1 MPKHKQIVNLALPSL
16 FAFMAEPLMGIL
28 DTIMLGQFSTI
39 ALAAAA
45 GVSGILSMFVWLLNF
60 LSVGTT
66 SRIALLRA
74 ADKKAEIGT
83 YIGTFLL
90 IAALLGVAA
99 ALIMFLSSEAIISAY
114 GFSPATV
121 ATAETYLLLRLP
133 GLPFI
138 LLYYTMVGFFRGLQD
153 MRLPLRAALVANF
166 CNAGF
171 DYLLIFGAPGLIP
184 AMGASGA
191 AMASVFAQL
200 IALIYLITVFR
211 RRNVAQNYPL
221 TINFSRKFILPA
233 LKISQ
238 NLFLRTFFLL
248 SGFLIAGSIA
258 ARLGEVAQAA
268 HEIGMKL
275 WLLGSFTADAFAVAG
290 QTLIASLRGAK
301 QLVEKQQPLFNKMSI
316 WGFLIG
322 IFFAATYGF
331 LFAEIVS
338 LFTGDRAVIQQLDL
352 IFPMLVFFQP
362 VSSITFILDGL
373 LIGLEATRYLRNAML
388 IAGLLFVT
396 VSTVSQ
402 FAGLGIVGIWLGLS
416 ALMMWRFASNLWPF
430 LPAGKN
436 TRLI

>member
-1 MPKHKQIVNLALPSL
+1 MP
-16 FAFMAEPLMGIL
+16 
-28 DTIMLGQFSTI
+28 
-39 ALAAAA
+39 
-45 GVSGILSMFVWLLNF
+45 
-60 LSVGTT
+60 
-66 SRIALLRA
+66 
-74 ADKKAEIGT
+74 
-83 YIGTFLL
+83 
-90 IAALLGVAA
+90 
-99 ALIMFLSSEAIISAY
+99 
-114 GFSPATV
+114 
-121 ATAETYLLLRLP
+121 
-133 GLPFI
+133 
-138 LLYYTMVGFFRGLQD
+138 
-153 MRLPLRAALVANF
+153 
-166 CNAGF
+166 GF

-331 LFAEIVS
+331 CLLKLSAYSPGIGRLYSNLISFFQCLFSFNLSAVS
-338 LFTGDRAVIQQLDL
+338 LLFWMDCSSALK
-352 IFPMLVFFQP
+352 QP
-362 VSSITFILDGL
+362 VTCAMQCL
-373 LIGLEATRYLRNAML
+373 LPDY
-388 IAGLLFVT
+388 
-396 VSTVSQ
+396 S
-402 FAGLGIVGIWLGLS
+402 LS
-416 ALMMWRFASNLWPF
+416 R
-430 LPAGKN
+430 
-436 TRLI
+436 